1 MLIRLSVLID
11 TRGIRLRAKADVLGI
26 TLPEMRAFFR
36 WFGEPRLFVGFHWR
50 QWAVFSREIL
60 HKKPQ
65 KRQTNGRYFN
75 ALRRSSTLRSLSA
88 RVCVGFEDAAAT
100 AVCAGLLW
108 AAMAPLGTW
117 ATHGGI
123 APTLDVQPDFH
134 APGFSARL
142 ACMFEVRVG
151 QLIHAL
157 VFQKRS
163 VRHAKSHAQPNAGYA
178 QRRAAS
184 H

>member
-1 MLIRLSVLID
+1 MRIRLSVLID
-11 TRGIRLRAKADVLGI
+11 SRGIRLRAKADVLGI
-26 TLPEMRAFFR
+26 ILPEAQAFFR
-36 WFGEPRLFVGFHWR
+36 WVGEPRLFVGFRRR
-50 QWAVFSREIL
+50 QWAVFSREMQ

-65 KRQTNGRYFN
+65 KRQTDGRYFD
-75 ALRRSSTLRSLSA
+75 ALRRSFALRSLSA
-88 RVCVGFEDAAAT
+88 RACVGFEDAAAT

-108 AAMAPLGTW
+108 AAMAPMSAW
-117 ATHGGI
+117 AMRCGI
-123 APTLDVQPDFH
+123 APVLSVEPDFH

-163 VRHAKSHAQPNAGYA
+163 IRHAKPHAQPNAGYA
-178 QRRAAS
+178 QRRASS